1 MPNNNSMNLLLL
13 CGIAIGF
20 LLFLALLWFEKKLM
34 KAFEINPLLELGLL
48 YLGFH
53 LLPDLANDFL
63 PASWSI
69 KQIDTPFQLEG
80 SLGFLLRLN
89 KPTMSV
95 VDVAFAVF
103 ILCIL
108 IRFVYV
114 IGGKKAMW
122 GKVGNKENK
131 DTI

>member
-1 MPNNNSMNLLLL
+1 MNLLIS
-13 CGIAIGF
+13 GIVTGI
-20 LLFLALLWFEKKLM
+20 LLFLVLLWVEKKLM

-69 KQIDTPFQLEG
+69 KQIDTPFQLMG
-80 SLGFLLRLN
+80 SLGFILRLN
-89 KPTMSV
+89 KPTMSM

-103 ILCIL
+103 LLCIL

-114 IGGKKAMW
+114 IGGKKTMW
-122 GKVGNKENK
+122 GKLGNKENK
-131 DTI
+131 DAI